1 MARKR
6 GEVVHVNMTSFMDI
20 ITGTVGCI
28 LMIMLSMILC
38 ATENPV
44 KDIMIKAKQIE
55 QGEKEK
61 QAKYIEANYEGVI
74 LYPSGKKVSLAGME
88 EPDSDFMKLLKRMDP
103 DNEYII
109 FAIRPDGYKSFQ
121 KARDLVEKNK
131 VEVGYEPINSLWN
144 LKVEKGA

>member
-6 GEVVHVNMTSFMDI
+6 GGILEVNMTSFMDI

-38 ATENPV
+38 ATENPI
-44 KDIMIKAKQIE
+44 KDIIIKAKQIE

-61 QAKYIEANYEGVI
+61 KAQYIETTYEGI
-74 LYPSGKKVSLAGME
+74 TLYPSGKKISLADLE
-88 EPDSDFMKLLKRMDP
+88 DPDSDFMNFLKGI
-103 DNEYII
+103 NANSEYII

-121 KARDLVEKNK
+121 RARDIAEKNNI
-131 VEVGYEPINSLWN
+131 EVGYEPINSLWN
-144 LKVEKGA
+144 LMVEEDA

>member
-6 GEVVHVNMTSFMDI
+6 GGMVNVNMTSFMDI
-20 ITGTVGCI
+20 ITGTVGSI

-38 ATENPV
+38 ATENPI
-44 KDIMIKAKQIE
+44 KDIIIKAKQIE
-55 QGEKEK
+55 QGEREK
-61 QAKYIEANYEGVI
+61 QAKYIETTYEGI
-74 LYPSGKKVSLAGME
+74 TIYPSGKKISLAGLE
-88 EPDSDFMKLLKRMDP
+88 DPDSDFMKLLKRINP

-121 KARDLVEKNK
+121 KARDIAEKNE

-144 LKVEKGA
+144 LKVEEDA

>member
-6 GEVVHVNMTSFMDI
+6 GEVIHVNMTSFMDI

-44 KDIMIKAKQIE
+44 KDIIIKAKQIE

-61 QAKYIEANYEGVI
+61 QAKYIEATYEGVI
-74 LYPSGKKVSLAGME
+74 LYPSGKKVSLTGME
-88 EPDSDFMKLLKRMDP
+88 ESDSDFMKLLKRIDP

-121 KARDLVEKNK
+121 KARDLVEKKN